1 MRFFGSADRY
11 FGVDYR
17 SQIQTD
23 YGKIPGEDRW
33 GPIYKPNPYIVRI
46 KGGTKVDKLTVD
58 ELDAPGVPLCGATI
72 VLGLSFDSPRIICG
86 GVEELCEDS
95 AELVCKALDSF
106 FDALLGVLGRVSLAT
121 DVL

>member
-1 MRFFGSADRY
+1 MAKY
-11 FGVDYR
+11 LE
-17 SQIQTD
+17 
-23 YGKIPGEDRW
+23 KIDGDQ
-33 GPIYKPNPYIVRI
+33 YTNPTPTSCASR
-46 KGGTKVDKLTVD
+46 GGGKVDKLTVD

-95 AELVCKALDSF
+95 AELVCKALDGF
-106 FDALLGVLGRVSLAT
+106 FDAHLSALGRVSLAT